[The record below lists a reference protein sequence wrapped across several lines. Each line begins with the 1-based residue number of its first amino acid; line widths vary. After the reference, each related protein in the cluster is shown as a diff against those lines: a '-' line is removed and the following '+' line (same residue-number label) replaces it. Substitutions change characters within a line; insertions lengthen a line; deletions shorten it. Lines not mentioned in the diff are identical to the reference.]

1 MSHSGLD
8 PESRK
13 HILYKVFIIHINI
26 LFKTPRP
33 NLYDY
38 LKIIAIVLMIID
50 HLWFFFFP
58 EALWM
63 RLLGR
68 GAFPIFLT
76 LVWLSGNYKRRRD
89 LFLWAMITQI
99 PIAIYAIS
107 NELYGFLTLNILRSI
122 IIARASIYILHTKET
137 KRYITISLA
146 LLPILPLTQ
155 LAFDYGAFA
164 IYFAIRWAML
174 HQKKTTIITS
184 LYGASIWT
192 LMMIFSI
199 PSFHFTATQQTAVRI
214 YAGIHIILMY
224 ILQYQNFTIHIHP
237 KRDKTIHRIAKK
249 ALIIYIIHLTI
260 FVIIKA
266 ILWHILA

>member
-1 MSHSGLD
+1 M
-8 PESRK
+8 
-13 HILYKVFIIHINI
+13 
-26 LFKTPRP
+26 FKTPRP

-38 LKIIAIVLMIID
+38 LKIIAILLMIVD

-58 EALWM
+58 EAGWM
-63 RLLGR
+63 RFLGR

-76 LVWLSGNYKRRRD
+76 LVWLSGSYKRRRD
-89 LFLWAMITQI
+89 LFLWALITQI
-99 PIAIYAIS
+99 PITIYAIS
-107 NELYGFLTLNILRSI
+107 NELYWFLTLNILRSI
-122 IIARASIYILHTKET
+122 IIARAIIYVLHTKET
-137 KRYITISLA
+137 KRYIIISLT

-174 HQKKTTIITS
+174 HQHKSTTITS
-184 LYGASIWT
+184 LYWASIRT
-192 LMMIFSI
+192 LMMIFAI
-199 PSFHFTATQQTAVRI
+199 PNFQFTPTQQTYLRI

-224 ILQYQNFTIHIHP
+224 IIQHQNFTIHLYP
-237 KRDKTIHRIAKK
+237 KRDKIIHWIAKK

-266 ILWHILA
+266 ILWHILT

>member
-1 MSHSGLD
+1 M
-8 PESRK
+8 
-13 HILYKVFIIHINI
+13 
-26 LFKTPRP
+26 FKTPRP

-38 LKIIAIVLMIID
+38 LKIMAILLMIID

-58 EALWM
+58 EANWM
-63 RLLGR
+63 RLVGR

-89 LFLWAMITQI
+89 LFLWALITQI

-107 NELYGFLTLNILRSI
+107 NELYWFLTLNILRSI
-122 IIARASIYILHTKET
+122 IIARSIIYVLHTKET
-137 KRYITISLA
+137 KRYIIISLT

-155 LAFDYGAFA
+155 LVFDYGAFA

-174 HQKKTTIITS
+174 HQNKSIVTTS

-192 LMMIFSI
+192 LMMVFSI
-199 PSFHFTATQQTAVRI
+199 PSFHFTTTQETFVRI
-214 YAGIHIILMY
+214 YAVLHIILMY
-224 ILQYQNFTIHIHP
+224 IICYQNYTIHIHP
-237 KRDKTIHRIAKK
+237 KRDQIIHRIAKK

-260 FVIIKA
+260 FVVIKA
-266 ILWHILA
+266 ILWHILI